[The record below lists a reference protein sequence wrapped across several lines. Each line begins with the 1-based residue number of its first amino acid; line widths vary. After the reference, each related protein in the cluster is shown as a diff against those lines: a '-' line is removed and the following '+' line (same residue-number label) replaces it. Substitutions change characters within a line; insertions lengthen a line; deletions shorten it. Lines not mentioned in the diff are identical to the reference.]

1 MKERKPKILILSD
14 FYLPGFKSGAL
25 RTIANMVERMSDEF
39 DFWILTGNRDSDGDQ
54 SRFADVRLNQW
65 QKFGKATVFYGAP
78 DQLNLKNIGKIVA
91 EAAPDAVYLNSFF
104 SALTVKFLLLRRLG
118 KIGGFPVVLAP
129 EGEFSKGAIA
139 LKARKKKSF
148 LTLALPFGLYDD
160 LIWKAVSNGEK
171 EDIVREIGERGEIL
185 IAANMPP
192 RTILE
197 NFKIESKPPKKSGEA
212 RFVFLSRV
220 SPKKNLKFALELLK
234 NVSGQAA
241 FDIYGSIEDEKY
253 WAECEKL
260 IERLPETVKVNFQG
274 AVSYEQ
280 VAETF
285 GKYHFFLFPTL
296 GENFGH
302 VVIESLAA
310 GTPVVLSDQTPWRN
324 LEKENI
330 GWDLRLEDVSIW
342 RNVVQRCVEMSE
354 TVFYEMANSARGFAV
369 DWLAA
374 PEIETAN
381 RQVLRRAVEIS
392 KVKK

>member
-1 MKERKPKILILSD
+1 VKERKTKILILSD

-39 DFWILTGNRDSDGDQ
+39 EFWILTGNRDSDGDQ
-54 SRFADVRLNQW
+54 SRFTDVRLNQW
-65 QKFGKATVFYGAP
+65 QPVGNATVFYASP
-78 DQLNLKNIGKIVA
+78 DQLILKNIGKIVA

-104 SALTVKFLLLRRLG
+104 SALTVKFLFLRRLG
-118 KIGGFPVVLAP
+118 KIGKLPIVLAP

-148 LTLALPFGLYDD
+148 LALALRFGLYKD
-160 LIWKAVSNGEK
+160 LIWKAVSSDEK

-197 NFKIESKPPKKSGEA
+197 NFKIESKPPKKKGEA
-212 RFVFLSRV
+212 RFVFLSRI

-234 NVSGQAA
+234 TVSGQAT

-260 IERLPETVKVNFQG
+260 IERLPETVKVNFRG

-285 GKYHFFLFPTL
+285 GEYHFFLFPTL

-302 VVIESLAA
+302 VVVESLAA

-330 GWDLRLEDVSIW
+330 GWDLTFGDVSIW

-354 TVFYEMANSARGFAV
+354 TEFYEMANSARGFAV
-369 DWLAA
+369 DWLAS

-381 RQVLRRAVEIS
+381 RQVLRSAVEIS